1 MEAKTSKTCESSA
14 YCTLGYEATGLCVAL
29 GNYHNV
35 DAKRKKLGPEYIDLD
50 DFAGVVKWFVALARW
65 PRPYAG
71 RDDALVEQ
79 MHKLERRYA
88 KLLRVSRGSPR

>member
-1 MEAKTSKTCESSA
+1 MDGGTCESSA

-50 DFAGVVKWFVALARW
+50 DFAGAVKWFVALARS
-65 PRPYAG
+65 PRPYTG
-71 RDDALVEQ
+71 RDEALVEQ
-79 MHKLERRYA
+79 MNKLEKRYA
-88 KLLRVSRGSPR
+88 KLLRDTRERPR